1 MAGIKLN
8 IGRSKPKQVSHQ
20 CNDRVSKSDK
30 KKKSLFKSSSRQGS
44 KQSSKRQDVPL
55 DDSDATDRTDF
66 SEFTLED
73 GLFSTNT
80 TVDKMRRS
88 NAAATAQNRPVCKEL
103 QVEEND
109 TRPVSRRGG
118 NGANRHNR
126 QRSWIDSTWDGG
138 SSCNFEEDADSVEDE
153 LDDSLYQLLDDDVDS
168 PEQFK
173 KLSLH
178 NILVEEELSFQRS
191 LVWNDDEK

>member
-8 IGRSKPKQVSHQ
+8 IGRSKSKQVVPECSRS
-20 CNDRVSKSDK
+20 DRTSVSKPDKNNK
-30 KKKSLFKSSSRQGS
+30 KKLFKSSRQGS
-44 KQSSKRQDVPL
+44 GSNESSKHKDVLL
-55 DDSDATDRTDF
+55 DESDATDRTNF

-73 GLFSTNT
+73 GLFSS
-80 TVDKMRRS
+80 VDKARPTS
-88 NAAATAQNRPVCKEL
+88 KRPVCKEL
-103 QVEEND
+103 QVQD
-109 TRPVSRRGG
+109 TEPERPVSRRG
-118 NGANRHNR
+118 NNATNR

-138 SSCNFEEDADSVEDE
+138 SSFNFEDDANSCEEE
-153 LDDSLYQLLDDDVDS
+153 LDDSLYQLLDLDDDVDT